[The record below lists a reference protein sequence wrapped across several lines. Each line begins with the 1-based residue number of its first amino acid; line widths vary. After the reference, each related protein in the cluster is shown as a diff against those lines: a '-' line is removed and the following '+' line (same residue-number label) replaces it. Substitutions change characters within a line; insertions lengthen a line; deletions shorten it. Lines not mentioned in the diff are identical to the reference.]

1 MKKQTQRTQKKATS
15 KKTTQKARKPKQ
27 VMPSEPASQ
36 VIPQTMPAPQ
46 AEILPS
52 TEKSLAFSYLA
63 LRAAIGGLGFA
74 LPFAVSLGAW
84 IIFGQGLQ
92 SSISAYYYTGTRDV
106 LVGALFATGFFLFS
120 YNGYARADNIAS
132 KLAFAFALGVALF
145 PTTPTTGDITPTAQV
160 IGTFHYIF
168 AAGFFLTLS
177 YFCLFLFVKTNASN
191 YPPMTLRKE
200 QRNIVYKICGGV
212 MLTCIVLMAIYNFA
226 GGDKTSLASLR
237 PTYWLE
243 TLAILAFGVS
253 WLTKGEAILKD
264 ES

>member
-1 MKKQTQRTQKKATS
+1 MKKQ
-15 KKTTQKARKPKQ
+15 KKTKQ
-27 VMPSEPASQ
+27 TNAQPRES
-36 VIPQTMPAPQ
+36 
-46 AEILPS
+46 ILPA
-52 TEKSLAFSYLA
+52 TEKSLAFSYMT
-63 LRAAIGGLGFA
+63 LRTAIGGLGFA

-92 SSISAYYYTGTRDV
+92 GSISAYYYTGMRDV
-106 LVGALFATGFFLFS
+106 LVGSLFATGFFLFS
-120 YNGYARADNIAS
+120 YTGYARADNIAS

-145 PTTPTTGDITPTAQV
+145 PTTPPPTPDIPNPETV

-177 YFCLFLFVKTNASN
+177 YFCLFLFVKTNTTGKPA
-191 YPPMTLRKE
+191 MTPRKV
-200 QRNIVYKICGGV
+200 QRNVIYRVCGGV
-212 MLTCIVLMAIYNFA
+212 MLACIVLMAIYNFA
-226 GGDKTSLASLR
+226 GGDKTSLASLN

-243 TLAILAFGVS
+243 TIAILAFGVS